1 MSAARY
7 LARAAAPL
15 LVAACFNPTGQVDTS
30 DTLTSTTSAS
40 TTIDTGSS
48 TTATATGT
56 TVETTSSATSDATAT
71 TTTGTS
77 GTTTAGGGCGDEP
90 DPNGYCLAVDPKKPF
105 CDLEGGV
112 CAECVAKEDC
122 GSNGV
127 CDVDAG
133 VCVDCVEDLDCPN
146 AEAPACDPAT
156 KTCGCTEH
164 DQCPAT
170 ACELD
175 VGTCFPPALT
185 AVVHVRPSMGPECP
199 QNDLICDAIKPCCS
213 IDAAL
218 DNALTM
224 GKAYVVVRVEPGV
237 GDMPDH
243 AFDFPGAAIG
253 KRIAILGEGE
263 PVIESATGAPA
274 IFINQAIKFYGAG
287 LRLRAVNMGMAGA
300 GLSCYTSTGAW
311 IDDVVIES
319 FANGVGLFTAA
330 CPMQARRVQ
339 IRAVKGGAWASAG
352 GSMRLVNTTIAE
364 PKDYAL
370 KGDMGGTMDVVFST
384 ITERSGISGHLLTCT
399 GAGTKILARN
409 SALLANPE
417 AGSSACAGAK
427 VSNSVVTD
435 VAFQGA
441 TVTVIAQG
449 EVAPL
454 FVDWLG
460 GDLHVLPSATVLDG
474 VASREAGD
482 PVTDLDREVRP
493 LTIGASDWAGAD
505 RP

>member
-7 LARAAAPL
+7 VACAAVAL
-15 LVAACFNPTGQVDTS
+15 LVVACFNPTGQVETS
-30 DTLTSTTSAS
+30 DTLSSTTSAS
-40 TTIDTGSS
+40 TTTETGTSS
-48 TTATATGT
+48 TTSGT

-71 TTTGTS
+71 TTTASTGSTS
-77 GTTTAGGGCGDEP
+77 AGGACDDEP
-90 DPNGYCLAVDPKKPF
+90 DPNGYCIAIDPNKPF
-105 CDLEGGV
+105 CDLEGGACV
-112 CAECVAKEDC
+112 ECVAKEDC

-133 VCVDCVEDLDCPN
+133 VCVECVEDLDCPN
-146 AEAPACDPAT
+146 ADAPACDPVT
-156 KTCGCTEH
+156 KSCGCTEH
-164 DQCPAT
+164 AQCPAT

-185 AVVHVRPSMGPECP
+185 AVVHARPSMGPECP
-199 QNDLICDAIKPCCS
+199 QNDLICDVVNPGCS
-213 IDAAL
+213 IEAAL
-218 DNALTM
+218 SVALGM

-243 AFDFPGAAIG
+243 AFGFPASAIG

-263 PVIESATGAPA
+263 PVIESTTGAPA
-274 IFINQAIKFYGAG
+274 IFVNQAIKFYGAG

-311 IDDVVIES
+311 ADDLVIES
-319 FANGVGLFTAA
+319 FPGGVGLFAAA
-330 CPMQARRVQ
+330 CPMEARRVQ

-352 GSMRLVNTTIAE
+352 GSIRLVNTTIAQPAE
-364 PKDYAL
+364 YAL

-435 VAFQGA
+435 VAFDGA
-441 TVTVIAQG
+441 TVAVIAQG
-449 EVAPL
+449 QVAPL

-460 GDLHVLPSATVLDG
+460 GDLHVLPTATALDG

-482 PVTDLDREVRP
+482 PVTDLDREMRP
-493 LTIGASDWAGAD
+493 LAIGASDWAGAD